1 MCEGTGKQDNHSPLA
16 SRLFCTDAESDST
29 RDQPYVLVSVI
40 AHMGVR
46 IDQGHF
52 VTVTTMQDG
61 RAKVYDDDGT
71 KMCESVDRAFA
82 NYKAQPYLLFYERKN
97 GAGRVTTDL
106 SNSSDLDLPL
116 ALPLDLALD
125 SPVTGS
131 SSEIEFVDAT

>member
-1 MCEGTGKQDNHSPLA
+1 MCQGTGKQDNHLPLSP
-16 SRLFCTDAESDST
+16 RLFCMDAESNST

-40 AHMGVR
+40 AHMVAR

-52 VTVTTMQDG
+52 VTVTMMQDG

-82 NYKAQPYLLFYERKN
+82 DYKAQPNLLFYKRKN
-97 GAGRVTTDL
+97 RAVRVTIDL

-131 SSEIEFVDAT
+131 LSEIKFFDAT